1 MRLTPLSTPAYT
13 GPRLASHQASSP
25 SAQASKPDAF
35 TSSLRQQRQ
44 GYNVEQANYFITALK
59 SLIADAERKT
69 EKLNEPSFSTYL
81 GSLRIQLKALEI
93 WVKNPTGPRPRK
105 LDLRGADLKGANLG
119 EADLEE
125 ANLRMAD
132 LKGANLRMANLRG
145 AKLGGANLTQANLRT
160 AILEGARLQSADCTN
175 ANLTKAHLKNAIVD
189 FCNFFGANL
198 NSADL
203 TNVDAKNAIIWGHG
217 SPYSTVLRKAIT
229 TNTQF
234 AENTELDRSKAAL
247 DRWYRENGNP
257 KA

>member
-105 LDLRGADLKGANLG
+105 LDLRG
-119 EADLEE
+119 
-125 ANLRMAD
+125 AD